1 MFQFLM
7 VFIISGQRSLV
18 ALSLVLAMLKFKPAP
33 IYILDEVDS
42 ALDSSHTQNIGMMI
56 KNYFTTSQVR
66 TLFILSQLK
75 LFQFIIVSLKEG
87 MFSNANVIYRTKFV
101 DGTSKVTRTLGDAQ
115 IAEENKKK
123 RKSIQNA

>member
-1 MFQFLM
+1 M

-75 LFQFIIVSLKEG
+75 LF
-87 MFSNANVIYRTKFV
+87 
-101 DGTSKVTRTLGDAQ
+101 
-115 IAEENKKK
+115 
-123 RKSIQNA
+123 